1 MPETTKG
8 SVPNIEEA
16 RMKSDAAHTASE
28 LEARGIVLSE
38 NTIDYAKTCTLE
50 QLDELILSFS
60 GVPNRDA
67 DQIQLLEKVE
77 GIRKDRRSSE
87 NTHDIK
93 KAA

>member
-1 MPETTKG
+1 MG
-8 SVPNIEEA
+8 SVPSIEEA
-16 RMKSDAAHTASE
+16 RMKSDAAHTAKE
-28 LEARGIVLSE
+28 LEARGMVLSE

-67 DQIQLLEKVE
+67 DQIQLLKEVE
-77 GIRKDRRSSE
+77 AIRELRRNSE
-87 NTHDIK
+87 NTNDMK